1 MKIVGLT
8 GGIGSGKSTVAKMFE
23 ELGVPVYYADVEAK
37 KLMQSSPVLRK
48 KIIALI
54 GTKAYRAEDINRSY
68 IAQVVFNDRKKL
80 EQLNALVH
88 PEVENH
94 FKKWL
99 VLQNSAYVIQENALI
114 FENNKQ
120 GHYDSIITVTAPFE
134 KRIER
139 VMKRDGV
146 PKQQVLDRID
156 NQIDDDYKVR
166 HATFVIQNTI
176 LSESKDQVSRIHR
189 QLLN

>member
-8 GGIGSGKSTVAKMFE
+8 GGIGSGKTTIAKMFE
-23 ELGVPVYYADVEAK
+23 ELGVPVYYADIEAK
-37 KLMQSSPVLRK
+37 KLMQNSVSLRK
-48 KIIALI
+48 KIIALF
-54 GTKAYRAEDINRSY
+54 GEEAYSNNGLNRTY
-68 IAQVVFNDRKKL
+68 IAKIVFNDRKKL

-99 VLQNSAYVIQENALI
+99 GLQNATYVVQENALI

-120 GHYDSIITVTAPFE
+120 GYFDSIIAVTAPFE

-139 VMKRDGV
+139 VMKRDNV
-146 PKQQVLDRID
+146 TKQQVLDRIT
-156 NQIDDDYKVR
+156 NQIDDDHRVK
-166 HATFVIQNTI
+166 HAAFVINNTD
-176 LSESKDQVSRIHR
+176 LSESKDQVSQIHR
-189 QLLN
+189 RLLN